1 MPLIVTTGW
10 EQKVRD
16 ELGTDETYV
25 PNAYLQ
31 NQIGLAEAKIIDAV
45 PEWETLLEDKRV
57 YLETAVICECA
68 ALVCPSMSARLPRKE
83 TGPHAAYELDVDW
96 GELRNDLQGKRD
108 SCLSKIIEVGDV
120 PFFGL
125 AGPGR

>member
-1 MPLIVTTGW
+1 MPLIVKPGW

-16 ELGTDETYV
+16 ELGTDEIYV
-25 PNAYLQ
+25 PDSFLH
-31 NQIGLAEAKIIDAV
+31 NQINLAEANIIENA
-45 PEWETLLEDKRV
+45 PEWELVPADKKV
-57 YLETAVICECA
+57 YLEIAVICECA
-68 ALVCPSMSARLPRKE
+68 ALVCPSMSARLPKKE
-83 TGPHAAYELDVDW
+83 TGPHAAYELDIDW